1 MASPQPGFTMEQSY
15 IEGHPRTPGAMELW
29 RAARGERVTYS
40 EIAWIGASTA
50 LVAHASLHFFSA
62 AIYGLERFL
71 VLFRPP
77 ESLAFALTDGGAPIA
92 TWLVLLVL
100 IGVWGAFI
108 GVALLTFVHE
118 VTSAARRLAHR

>member
-1 MASPQPGFTMEQSY
+1 
-15 IEGHPRTPGAMELW
+15 MELW
-29 RAARGERVTYS
+29 RAARGERITYS
-40 EIAWIGASTA
+40 EIAWVGASTA

-77 ESLAFALTDGGAPIA
+77 ESLAFVLIDGAAPIA
-92 TWLVLLVL
+92 TWLLLLVF
-100 IGVWGAFI
+100 IGVWGALI

-118 VTSAARRLAHR
+118 VTGAARRLARR

>member
-1 MASPQPGFTMEQSY
+1 MASPQAGFTVEQPS
-15 IEGHPRTPGAMELW
+15 AMELW

-71 VLFRPP
+71 VLFGPP
-77 ESLAFALTDGGAPIA
+77 ESLAFAVTDGANPIA
-92 TWLVLLVL
+92 TWFVLLAL
-100 IGVWGAFI
+100 IGVWGVLI

-118 VTSAARRLAHR
+118 ITNAARRLAHR

>member
-1 MASPQPGFTMEQSY
+1 VRMASPQAGFTIEQPS
-15 IEGHPRTPGAMELW
+15 AMELW

-40 EIAWIGASTA
+40 EISWIGASTA

-71 VLFRPP
+71 VVFGPP
-77 ESLAFALTDGGAPIA
+77 ESLAFALTDGASPIA
-92 TWLVLLVL
+92 TWFLLL
-100 IGVWGAFI
+100 AFIGVWGAVI
-108 GVALLTFVHE
+108 GVVLLTIVHE